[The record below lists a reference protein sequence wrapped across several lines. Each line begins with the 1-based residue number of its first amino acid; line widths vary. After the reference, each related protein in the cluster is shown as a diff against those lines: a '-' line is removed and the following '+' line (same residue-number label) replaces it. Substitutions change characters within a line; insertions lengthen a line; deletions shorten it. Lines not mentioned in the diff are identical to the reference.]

1 MPHLDAKSHDVSH
14 ILTSKNIVSKIQD
27 MNIVNLQTRRNLKS
41 NKTYTQ
47 DIKIKSEMETSR
59 IRT

>member
-1 MPHLDAKSHDVSH
+1 MPRLDVKSHDASH
-14 ILTSKNIVSKIQD
+14 
-27 MNIVNLQTRRNLKS
+27 TRRNFKS

-47 DIKIKSEMETSR
+47 DIKIKSEIETSR